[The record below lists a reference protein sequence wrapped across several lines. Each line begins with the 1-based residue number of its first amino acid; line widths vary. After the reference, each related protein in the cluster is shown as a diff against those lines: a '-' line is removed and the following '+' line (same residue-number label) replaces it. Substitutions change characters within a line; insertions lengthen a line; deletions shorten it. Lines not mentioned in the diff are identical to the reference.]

1 MRSPV
6 FKYILILCFG
16 AIFDSLCYSMNP
28 DVENFSALERI
39 VLSNRMSF
47 AQQVKNPNTI
57 YEIRYDFDLNG
68 QSVNLPE
75 SVTIFINGGT
85 LKNGAV
91 VGNNSLISY
100 AGGMLSVELDGTF
113 RNTSFDIT
121 WFGAQ
126 MSSGNELV
134 DNTAILNQALKSS
147 GNTKVPLSVPSGIFY
162 HDGLVMPENSSIIG
176 SSINGSVLRLLPSS
190 RNSNITIVNNNCQVS
205 DITLWGNDMNQRF
218 DLAYDELEGNGI
230 TICNGSR
237 IGYKA
242 TECTNT
248 KIYNLIIKCCG
259 NCGLALLDKHKWVYN
274 FYNVTISRCGNI
286 GFLDNSTDNNYQG
299 FNISHCENIGMLVK
313 GSRNRYSTFKV
324 FVCGYNYRNEDGDKR
339 KDGIYWQGVRVEG
352 IHNILST
359 FDIQECGAELLYIGR
374 NARGNHITA
383 TLDRPGFGVKTVKS
397 FRSYDIQGYGNMLE
411 LTSLTLPSYN
421 ELPGRA
427 LNSNLV
433 MMVQDDSSGCNV
445 SPITYPYPIRNNY
458 LEPLLCS
465 FVSTT
470 GVPVQDSNQNNY
482 ISFLGDK
489 ALLQKTLDL
498 KLSLNNSNDLAVSV
512 SFRLYLSKGESK
524 TFYYVFDSPYSA
536 VSIKILRD
544 ESGFYSE
551 VRNSSVEV
559 SKSVKPSG
567 NDYVDVYVNK
577 RGYEI
582 SCLLKDK
589 TEVVISRINSPEE
602 PFVNS
607 RVLNSFRIVSGTKL
621 SDIHI
626 VKGQVWDPID
636 IKAAYGLYLPMSVN
650 LYAKIDNVTS
660 NVSRPVV
667 NIKGFMFFDENLGKP
682 IWWDGNHWVDAYGNR
697 V

>member
-91 VGNNSLISY
+91 VGNKSLISY
-100 AGGMLSVELDGTF
+100 AGGILSVELDGTF
-113 RNTSFDIT
+113 RYTSFDIT

-242 TECTNT
+242 KECTNT

-286 GFLDNSTDNNYQG
+286 GFLDKSSDNNYQG
-299 FNISHCENIGMLVK
+299 FRNKLPFKMQAGASKKLEHLPLTFIVLYDNIQKWNLSYDDPLDLENNYDPMTGQMKEKGKLDKFAKNMFSH
-313 GSRNRYSTFKV
+313 FV
-324 FVCGYNYRNEDGDKR
+324 FAGELNLGKNLALRLGYNYGLRQNMKSPTKKGAV
-339 KDGIYWQGVRVEG
+339 GLSYGVAINVYKFNISYSRSEMH
-352 IHNILST
+352 IH
-359 FDIQECGAELLYIGR
+359 G
-374 NARGNHITA
+374 
-383 TLDRPGFGVKTVKS
+383 
-397 FRSYDIQGYGNMLE
+397 
-411 LTSLTLPSYN
+411 
-421 ELPGRA
+421 
-427 LNSNLV
+427 
-433 MMVQDDSSGCNV
+433 
-445 SPITYPYPIRNNY
+445 SP
-458 LEPLLCS
+458 
-465 FVSTT
+465 
-470 GVPVQDSNQNNY
+470 NY
-482 ISFLGDK
+482 ITITTNLDSFK
-489 ALLQKTLDL
+489 K
-498 KLSLNNSNDLAVSV
+498 
-512 SFRLYLSKGESK
+512 
-524 TFYYVFDSPYSA
+524 
-536 VSIKILRD
+536 
-544 ESGFYSE
+544 
-551 VRNSSVEV
+551 
-559 SKSVKPSG
+559 
-567 NDYVDVYVNK
+567 
-577 RGYEI
+577 
-582 SCLLKDK
+582 
-589 TEVVISRINSPEE
+589 
-602 PFVNS
+602 
-607 RVLNSFRIVSGTKL
+607 
-621 SDIHI
+621 H
-626 VKGQVWDPID
+626 
-636 IKAAYGLYLPMSVN
+636 
-650 LYAKIDNVTS
+650 
-660 NVSRPVV
+660 
-667 NIKGFMFFDENLGKP
+667 
-682 IWWDGNHWVDAYGNR
+682 
-697 V
+697 